1 MERATRGCAT
11 LSPRL
16 EWGVVHA
23 HRRCSHIR
31 EHMGEVRERHGWLYR
46 EHMGEEFTANDFRTW
61 GGTLTAAIA
70 LAEHGV
76 AWSDAEAKRW

>member
-23 HRRCSHIR
+23 HRRCSHI
-31 EHMGEVRERHGWLYR
+31 R